1 MHEQLRDEVEEILA
15 EQYDDEIKN
24 FNLEERARLQDFPA
38 NNTNILEHTGT
49 IDW

>member
-15 EQYDDEIKN
+15 EQYDVEIKN
-24 FNLEERARLQDFPA
+24 FNLEERARLLDMPA

-49 IDW
+49 ID